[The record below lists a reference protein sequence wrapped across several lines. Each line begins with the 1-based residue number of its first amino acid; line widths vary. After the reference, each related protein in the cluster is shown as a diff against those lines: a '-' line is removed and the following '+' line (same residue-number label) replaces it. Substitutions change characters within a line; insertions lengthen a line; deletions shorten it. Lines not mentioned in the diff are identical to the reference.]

1 MSSNNDTYN
10 SYISQLNLLTPI
22 AMVSEST
29 REEDFEAD
37 LESWSNAQFI
47 DVSYGM
53 GFPDNDFEAS
63 PGVFEDQDTTTQPM
77 IIQSDLSSISNSS
90 QLQPTVYPLFTYP
103 TATPFMTTRM
113 RPITIAPAVTT
124 TLASTTFP
132 PTYPV
137 SHASVNATKE
147 ETVATSASASTPK
160 VTDTMNYSSHNS
172 STAKMGQITS
182 GDITKKDVDSK
193 KSLDSEVVA
202 KLAAE
207 EDKRRRNTA
216 ASARFRIK
224 KKMRE
229 QALERTAKEM
239 TSKAEAYEN
248 RIKELEMEV
257 KWLRSLIV
265 EKDARL
271 LDIDRP
277 GKKSKTETES
287 HAAMELSET
296 DTEKSDQ
303 TNQKE

>member
-22 AMVSEST
+22 AMASEST

-103 TATPFMTTRM
+103 TANPFMTTRM

-137 SHASVNATKE
+137 SHANLNSTKE
-147 ETVATSASASTPK
+147 ETVATPASSTPK
-160 VTDTMNYSSHNS
+160 VTTDTTNYSSHNS

-182 GDITKKDVDSK
+182 GDITKKDIDSK
-193 KSLDSEVVA
+193 KSFDPEVVA

-277 GKKSKTETES
+277 GKKPKTETES
-287 HAAMELSET
+287 HTAMELSET

>member
-1 MSSNNDTYN
+1 MSSNNDTHN
-10 SYISQLNLLTPI
+10 SYISQLNLQTPI
-22 AMVSEST
+22 AMVSDFT
-29 REEDFEAD
+29 REEDFESD

-63 PGVFEDQDTTTQPM
+63 PGVFEDQDIPM
-77 IIQSDLSSISNSS
+77 IVQNDLSPISNSS
-90 QLQPTVYPLFTYP
+90 RLQQTVYPLFTYP
-103 TATPFMTTRM
+103 TANPFMTTRM

-124 TLASTTFP
+124 ALTSTTFP

-137 SHASVNATKE
+137 SHADVNAAKE
-147 ETVATSASASTPK
+147 KTVTPASTSTLK
-160 VTDTMNYSSHNS
+160 VTTDTTDYPSHNN
-172 STAKMGQITS
+172 STAKMGQLTS
-182 GDITKKDVDSK
+182 GDITKKDADSK
-193 KSLDSEVVA
+193 QSLDPEVVA

-239 TSKAEAYEN
+239 TSKAEAFEN

-277 GKKSKTETES
+277 GKKPKTETES
-287 HAAMELSET
+287 QAAMELSEA
-296 DTEKSDQ
+296 DTKKSDQ